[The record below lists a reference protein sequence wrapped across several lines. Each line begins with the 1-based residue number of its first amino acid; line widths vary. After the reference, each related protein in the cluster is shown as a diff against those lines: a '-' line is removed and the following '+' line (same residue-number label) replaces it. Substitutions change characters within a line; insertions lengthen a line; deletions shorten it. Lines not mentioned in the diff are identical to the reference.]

1 MAESDAPDSY
11 GLVILSQP
19 AYLTIAKHALTHAGP
34 RIPEA
39 RWREVYGL
47 LSGRISVGNCIITE
61 AIPFTEGDRDSVRF
75 SAANYGAV
83 DALTVRL
90 AAKTPPEFIAG
101 WYHSHF
107 IGHEFSGIDIE
118 NHLGWQTPLNPYA
131 FGLVFD
137 PQQLSEENPGL
148 VILKLRDVN
157 LGEASPV
164 DKIPCVIQRLK
175 GNYYSWL
182 QGQFP
187 GLIWG

>member
-1 MAESDAPDSY
+1 MEESEAPDAY

-19 AYLTIAKHALTHAGP
+19 AYLAIAKHALTHASP
-34 RIPEA
+34 RIPEDK
-39 RWREVYGL
+39 WREVYGL
-47 LSGRISVGNCIITE
+47 LAGRISVGNCIVTE
-61 AIPFTEGDRDSVRF
+61 AIPFTEGERESVHF
-75 SAANYGAV
+75 SAADYGKV
-83 DALTVRL
+83 DLMNDRL
-90 AAKTPPEFIAG
+90 AARNPPEFLAG

-107 IGHEFSGIDIE
+107 IGHEFSGIDVE
-118 NHLGWQTPLNPYA
+118 NHLGWQVPNPYA
-131 FGLVFD
+131 IGLVFD
-137 PQQLSEENPGL
+137 PQELSEENPGT

-182 QGQFP
+182 QGQLP

>member
-1 MAESDAPDSY
+1 MAESDAPDAY

-19 AYLTIAKHALTHAGP
+19 AYVTIAKHVLTYAGP
-34 RIPEA
+34 RIPPA
-39 RWREVYGL
+39 KWREVYGL
-47 LSGRISVGNCIITE
+47 LAGRISVGNVIVTE
-61 AIPFTEGDRDSVRF
+61 AIPYTVGDKDSVQF
-75 SAANYGAV
+75 GAADYAKTEAIN
-83 DALTVRL
+83 DRL
-90 AAKTPPEFIAG
+90 AIKNPPEFLAG

-107 IGHEFSGIDIE
+107 IGHEFSGVDIE
-118 NHLGWQTPLNPYA
+118 NQLVLQGPNPHY

-137 PQQLSEENPGL
+137 PQEMSEENPGI

-182 QGQFP
+182 QAQLP